1 MLATASAAQ
10 AAVAFV
16 NFGLP
21 AIGPQLSLQYS
32 LSLAALGA
40 VLTAGLLGSVPW
52 TRARSGGSTVSLTSA
67 PLTSAEHTSEAESFQ
82 SELQV
87 RAAEASTQ
95 MQAAELL
102 GEELQA
108 SIASSDLADLR
119 SLASR
124 NDIELDEPV
133 LEPEQND

>member
-1 MLATASAAQ
+1 MSFVCPPDTAPS
-10 AAVAFV
+10 F
-16 NFGLP
+16 
-21 AIGPQLSLQYS
+21 
-32 LSLAALGA
+32 
-40 VLTAGLLGSVPW
+40 
-52 TRARSGGSTVSLTSA
+52 SG
-67 PLTSAEHTSEAESFQ
+67 
-82 SELQV
+82 ELQV

-124 NDIELDEPV
+124 NDVELDEVV
-133 LEPEQND
+133 LEPERGG